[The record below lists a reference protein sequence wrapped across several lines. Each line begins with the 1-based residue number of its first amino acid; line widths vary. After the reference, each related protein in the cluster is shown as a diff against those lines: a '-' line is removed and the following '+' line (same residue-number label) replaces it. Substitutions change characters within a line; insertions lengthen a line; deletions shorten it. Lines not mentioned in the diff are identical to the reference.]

1 MIEDIR
7 YSKKINWPLFIL
19 FIVLMIV
26 TLVYFDKA
34 IAQDNKDPKAVAIAQ
49 ETIQAMGG
57 IDNWKNTAA
66 IRFNFVVAPEGQESR
81 AVKHLWD
88 RKNNR
93 DHIEWTSSKDKK
105 TYVAWV
111 SMTNKEGAAWVDG
124 KKLEGDELKK
134 MMDTANSRWINDTYW
149 FAMPLKL
156 LDKGVNLKYD
166 GEKNG
171 HDILHLSF
179 NKVGDTPGDQYW
191 AHINKQ
197 THLMDHWDIVLESK
211 DKLSSDWIDW
221 VQVGKM
227 KFSKTKVSD
236 DKKLTI
242 KIDPLEALSSAD
254 AAYFGQELKQLD

>member
-7 YSKKINWPLFIL
+7 YSKKINWPLL
-19 FIVLMIV
+19 VLLVVLMFV
-26 TLVYFDKA
+26 MLVYFDKA
-34 IAQDNKDPKAVAIAQ
+34 IAADNKDPKAVKVAE

-57 IDNWKNTAA
+57 MENWKNTAA
-66 IRFNFVVAPEGQESR
+66 VRFNFVVAPEGQEAR

-93 DHIEWTSSKDKK
+93 DHVEWKNKEGK
-105 TYVAWV
+105 MNVAWV
-111 SMTNKEGAAWVDG
+111 NLGNRSGAAWVDG

-134 MMDTANSRWINDTYW
+134 AMDTAVSRWINDTYW
-149 FAMPLKL
+149 FLMPMKL
-156 LDKGVNLKYD
+156 LDNGVNLKYD

-179 NKVGDTPGDQYW
+179 NNVGDTPGDQYW

-197 THLMDHWDIVLESK
+197 THLMDHWDIELQDKE
-211 DKLSSDWIDW
+211 KLSSDWIDW
-221 VQVGKM
+221 VPVGKM
-227 KFSKTKVSD
+227 KFSKTKTSA

-242 KIDPLEALSSAD
+242 KFDPLEALDSAKPE
-254 AAYFGQELKQLD
+254 YFSQELKTLD

>member
-7 YSKKINWPLFIL
+7 YPKKINWPLL
-19 FIVLMIV
+19 ALLIVLMSV
-26 TLVYFDKA
+26 MLFYFDKA
-34 IAQDNKDPKAVAIAQ
+34 IAADTKDPKAVKIAE

-57 IDNWKNTAA
+57 MDNWKNTAA
-66 IRFNFVVAPEGQESR
+66 LRFNFVVAPEGQEAR

-93 DHIEWTSSKDKK
+93 DHVEWKGKDGKMN
-105 TYVAWV
+105 VAWV
-111 SMTNKEGAAWVDG
+111 SMTSREGAAWVDG

-134 MMDTANSRWINDTYW
+134 MMETANSRWINDTYW
-149 FAMPLKL
+149 LIMPLKL
-156 LDKGVNLKYD
+156 LDNGVNLKYE
-166 GEKNG
+166 GEKDG

-197 THLMDHWDIVLESK
+197 THLMDHWDIELESK
-211 DKLSSDWIDW
+211 DKLSSDWVDW

-227 KFSKTKVSD
+227 KFSKSKPSS

-242 KIDPLEALSSAD
+242 KFDPLEVLDSAKPE
-254 AAYFGQELKQLD
+254 YFSQELKTLD